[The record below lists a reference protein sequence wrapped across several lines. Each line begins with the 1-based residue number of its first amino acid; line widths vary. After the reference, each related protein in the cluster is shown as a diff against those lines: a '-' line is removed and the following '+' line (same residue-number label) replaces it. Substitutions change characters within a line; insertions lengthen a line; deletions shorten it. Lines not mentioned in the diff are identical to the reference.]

1 MSYALVT
8 GGSKGIGK
16 CIAEELAKKK
26 YNLLLVA
33 RNEKELKDL
42 ADHLIAQYGIA
53 CDYLPMDLSN
63 VGASGELYSF
73 CVNKKYDL
81 NILVN
86 NAGYGLSGLFEGY
99 TLEQHKKM
107 MQVNMTTLVE
117 LCYLFL
123 PRLKA
128 QQNAYILNIA
138 STAAYQSVPGLN
150 LYAASKAFVLSF
162 SRGLKF
168 ELKKTS
174 VSVTCI
180 SPGGTDTNFSNRA
193 KVSEKALKA
202 GEKVNMTPEAVA
214 KIAVDGMFAKKAEV
228 ITGLVNKLG
237 TFMVWL
243 LPKAL
248 TEKVAAGIYTT

>member
-1 MSYALVT
+1 MSYALIT

-16 CIAEELAKKK
+16 CIAEELAQKK

-33 RNEKELKDL
+33 RSEAELKTL
-42 ADHLIAQYGIA
+42 CTQLSSQYGVT
-53 CDYLPMDLSN
+53 CDYLALDLSII
-63 VGASGELYSF
+63 GAANELYTF
-73 CVNKKYDL
+73 CTAKKYDIQVL
-81 NILVN
+81 IN

-99 TLEQHKKM
+99 TLEEHRKM
-107 MQVNMTTLVE
+107 MQVNMISLVE
-117 LCYLFL
+117 LSHLFL
-123 PRLKA
+123 PQLK
-128 QQNAYILNIA
+128 QKSQAYIMNIA

-193 KVSEKALKA
+193 KVSAKAIKA

-214 KIAVDGMFAKKAEV
+214 KIAVNAMFAQKSEV
-228 ITGLVNKLG
+228 ITGIVNKLG
-237 TFMVWL
+237 TFFVWL

-248 TEKVAAGIYTT
+248 TEKVAAGLYTT

>member
-1 MSYALVT
+1 MYALVT

-26 YNLLLVA
+26 YDLLLVA
-33 RNEKELKDL
+33 RSENELKELAKQL
-42 ADHLIAQYGIA
+42 STQYGIT
-53 CDYLPMDLSN
+53 CDYLPMDLSEI
-63 VGASGELYSF
+63 GASGKLYSF
-73 CVNKKYDL
+73 CMEKKYDL
-81 NILVN
+81 NVLVN
-86 NAGYGLSGLFEGY
+86 NAGYGLSGPFDGY
-99 TLEQHKKM
+99 TLEQHQKM
-107 MQVNMTTLVE
+107 MQVNMNTLVE

-123 PRLKA
+123 PKLKS
-128 QQNAYILNIA
+128 QTQAYILNIA

-162 SRGLKF
+162 SRGLKY

-193 KVSEKALKA
+193 KVSAKAIKA

-214 KIAVDGMFAKKAEV
+214 KIAVDGMFAKKTEV
-228 ITGLVNKLG
+228 ITGFVNKLG

>member
-1 MSYALVT
+1 MYALVT

-26 YNLLLVA
+26 YNLILVA
-33 RNEKELKDL
+33 RNEVELKNS
-42 ADHLIAQYGIA
+42 AEQFSKQYEIV
-53 CDYLPMDLSN
+53 CDYLPMDLSEA
-63 VGASGELYSF
+63 GASNKLYLF
-73 CVNKKYDL
+73 CMEKKYDL
-81 NILVN
+81 NVLVN
-86 NAGYGLSGLFEGY
+86 NAGYGLSGLFDGY
-99 TLEQHKKM
+99 TLEQHQKM
-107 MQVNMTTLVE
+107 MQVNMNTLVE

-128 QQNAYILNIA
+128 QSQAYILNIA

-193 KVSEKALKA
+193 KVSAKAVKA

-214 KIAVDGMFAKKAEV
+214 RISVDAMFAQKTEA
-228 ITGLVNKLG
+228 ITGFVNKLG

-248 TEKVAAGIYTT
+248 TEKVAAGLYTT